1 MGYPTSRRTG
11 GQSSSATAEIPDDR
25 YAAQVSLEAERSAT
39 QNSQAPMPTMP
50 SDMRFA
56 QLPEPL
62 DLPAEGTEIDDVP
75 LSTPATTPRS
85 TASNRFAGTNSISPS
100 AKPAVS
106 EATRLMQEGENA
118 LQRQDS
124 KTAAALFGQAYVLR
138 EELDRD
144 KQIQL
149 QGYLQ
154 KLAAISAPAALPTPP
169 MAGRM
174 SGSTLIDSAAADQ
187 QAQARQMSAEV
198 GKKQSE
204 ARRLRDTK
212 PQEAVKLLQ
221 QTREQVAASQ
231 LSEEYRTQLTR
242 RIDIT
247 LDETE
252 KYIKDHAQK

>member
-1 MGYPTSRRTG
+1 M
-11 GQSSSATAEIPDDR
+11 
-25 YAAQVSLEAERSAT
+25 
-39 QNSQAPMPTMP
+39 
-50 SDMRFA
+50 
-56 QLPEPL
+56 
-62 DLPAEGTEIDDVP
+62 
-75 LSTPATTPRS
+75 
-85 TASNRFAGTNSISPS
+85 
-100 AKPAVS
+100 S
-106 EATRLMQEGENA
+106 EATRLMQEGEIA

-154 KLAAISAPAALPTPP
+154 KLAAVSAPAALPTPP

-212 PQEAVKLLQ
+212 PQEALKLLQ

-252 KYIKDHAQK
+252 KYVKDHRSEIELDEENQAVLDEVNREPRSPTQSAGEDCRAGRRIQSASRRATLCRDGDRRPPVARDRSG